1 MRAANGSE
9 IPFEGW
15 VPISFS
21 LCEPKAKEEK
31 SDEILVPVLV
41 SRDIIQ
47 RPIIGFNFIEEMFI
61 NTENQVQPSESVA
74 LLRNS
79 LRLGSGKA
87 EALLNLIQGATNEN
101 ATFPVR
107 TGRTSVVISGGQT
120 KCITCPVKTDRKM
133 KTEMLFEPE
142 ENLSLDEGL

>member
-1 MRAANGSE
+1 MRAANGLE

-47 RPIIGFNFIEEMFI
+47 RPIIGLISLRKCSSTQRTRFSP
-61 NTENQVQPSESVA
+61 VKA
-74 LLRNS
+74 LLCS
-79 LRLGSGKA
+79 
-87 EALLNLIQGATNEN
+87 ETH
-101 ATFPVR
+101 
-107 TGRTSVVISGGQT
+107 
-120 KCITCPVKTDRKM
+120 
-133 KTEMLFEPE
+133 
-142 ENLSLDEGL
+142 